1 MPMSAVHNPFQHHSS
16 SPVAIPLVLGAN
28 SVNYN
33 KQIFNAPPGLGLI
46 AKIAGREA
54 VQQTTGELA
63 QKAAKEAAETTAAKS
78 AKLLS
83 QVAFEEAGEDG
94 IGKAGRQLLT
104 REVRNEIME
113 ESAGAV
119 TRDVA
124 EDMARKQVTRQFIQ
138 TSLAK
143 GAKYYGPIGLKYG
156 AIAGVGW
163 AIFKFGNGAMGA
175 LGDILGDAGADAV
188 QGATQWMGN
197 NPGLAAAG
205 TGVILFLIGGVIIG
219 MLAPA
224 TAAKKVK
231 DTVTSDED
239 GE

>member
-1 MPMSAVHNPFQHHSS
+1 MLRDNIGNEIVEASGGL
-16 SPVAIPLVLGAN
+16 VAPKV
-28 SVNYN
+28 
-33 KQIFNAPPGLGLI
+33 
-46 AKIAGREA
+46 
-54 VQQTTGELA
+54 
-63 QKAAKEAAETTAAKS
+63 AAK
-78 AKLLS
+78 
-83 QVAFEEAGEDG
+83 
-94 IGKAGRQLLT
+94 
-104 REVRNEIME
+104 
-113 ESAGAV
+113 
-119 TRDVA
+119 
-124 EDMARKQVTRQFIQ
+124 MARNQVTRAFFE

-188 QGATQWMGN
+188 QGSLQWMGN

>member
-16 SPVAIPLVLGAN
+16 SPVAIPLVLGAS

-33 KQIFNAPPGLGLI
+33 TQIFNALPGLGVV
-46 AKIAGREA
+46 AKQGIKTSGKD
-54 VQQTTGELA
+54 LA
-63 QKAAKEAAETTAAKS
+63 QDAAREVAESRAKRT
-78 AKLLS
+78 AKLLAK
-83 QVAFEEAGEDG
+83 QGFEEAGEDG
-94 IGKAGRQLLT
+94 IGPAGRKLL
-104 REVRNEIME
+104 RDNIGNEIVE
-113 ESAGAV
+113 ASGGL
-119 TRDVA
+119 VA
-124 EDMARKQVTRQFIQ
+124 PKVAAKMARNQVTRAFFE

>member
-33 KQIFNAPPGLGLI
+33 KQVFNAFPGVGRL
-46 AKIAGREA
+46 AKIAGKEVA
-54 VQQTTGELA
+54 QQTTEELA
-63 QKAAKEAAETTAAKS
+63 EKAAKEAAQNTAKKS
-78 AKLLS
+78 AKLLT

-94 IGKAGRQLLT
+94 IGKAGRKLLT
-104 REVRNEIME
+104 REVRNEIMAEAGEQITE
-113 ESAGAV
+113 E
-119 TRDVA
+119 
-124 EDMARKQVTRQFIQ
+124 MAQKIARRQVTQQFVQ
-138 TSLAK
+138 TSLTK
-143 GAKYYGPIGLKYG
+143 GAKYFGPIGLKYG

-163 AIFKFGNGAMGA
+163 MIFKFGTGAMGT
-175 LGDILGDAGADAV
+175 LGDILGEAGADAV

>member
-16 SPVAIPLVLGAN
+16 APVAIPLVLGAS

-33 KQIFNAPPGLGLI
+33 TQIFNALPGLGVV
-46 AKIAGREA
+46 AKQGIKTSG
-54 VQQTTGELA
+54 QELA
-63 QKAAKEAAETTAAKS
+63 QDAAREVAESRAKRT
-78 AKLLS
+78 AKLLAK
-83 QVAFEEAGEDG
+83 QGFEEAGEDG
-94 IGKAGRQLLT
+94 IGPAGRKLL
-104 REVRNEIME
+104 RDNIGNEIVE
-113 ESAGAV
+113 ASGGL
-119 TRDVA
+119 VA
-124 EDMARKQVTRQFIQ
+124 PKVAAKMARNQVTRAFFE

-163 AIFKFGNGAMGA
+163 AIFKFGTGVMGA
-175 LGDILGDAGADAV
+175 LGEILGDAGADAV
-188 QGATQWMGN
+188 QGSLQWMGN
-197 NPGLAAAG
+197 NPGIAAAG

>member
-16 SPVAIPLVLGAN
+16 SPVAIPLVLGAS

-33 KQIFNAPPGLGLI
+33 TQIFNALPGLGVV
-46 AKIAGREA
+46 AKQGIKTSGKD
-54 VQQTTGELA
+54 LA
-63 QKAAKEAAETTAAKS
+63 QDAAREVAESRAKRT
-78 AKLLS
+78 AKLLAK
-83 QVAFEEAGEDG
+83 QGFEEAGEDG
-94 IGKAGRQLLT
+94 IGPAGRKLL
-104 REVRNEIME
+104 RDNIGNESVE
-113 ESAGAV
+113 ESGGL
-119 TRDVA
+119 VA
-124 EDMARKQVTRQFIQ
+124 PKVAHKMARNQVTRAFVE

-143 GAKYYGPIGLKYG
+143 GAKYYGPLGLKYG

-163 AIFKFGNGAMGA
+163 AIFKFGTGAMGA
-175 LGDILGDAGADAV
+175 LGEILGDAGADAV